1 MDDVNREQQYIGL
14 LKTTFRAHY
23 PDITEQS
30 FQHLIDILAIEN
42 FSRDAII
49 VGQGQ
54 IARNI
59 HLLCK
64 GVIKAYFI
72 SDTGVTYNKNL
83 FTEGNLV
90 GSTVSLL
97 RRTPSEFTLQ
107 TLEDC
112 ILITFDYVEFKKLIY
127 KHDDLKNFYI
137 AYLEKQWIIEK
148 EQREVS
154 IVTETASTRYLKLL
168 EKSPDIDKRVPLRD
182 IASHLG
188 ITPTQLSRIRKE
200 LK

>member
-1 MDDVNREQQYIGL
+1 MDDVNTEKQYIDL
-14 LKTTFRAHY
+14 LKNTFRAHY

-30 FQHLIDILAIEN
+30 FQHLIDILSIEN
-42 FSRDAII
+42 YSRDAIL
-49 VGQGQ
+49 VSQGQ
-54 IARNI
+54 IARHI

-83 FTEGNLV
+83 FTEGSLV
-90 GSTVSLL
+90 GSAVSLL
-97 RRTPSEFTLQ
+97 RKTPSEFTLQ
-107 TLEDC
+107 ALEDC
-112 ILITFDYVEFKKLIY
+112 TLITFDYTEYKKLIY

-148 EQREVS
+148 EQREIS

-168 EKSPDIDKRVPLRD
+168 AKSPDIDKRVPLRD